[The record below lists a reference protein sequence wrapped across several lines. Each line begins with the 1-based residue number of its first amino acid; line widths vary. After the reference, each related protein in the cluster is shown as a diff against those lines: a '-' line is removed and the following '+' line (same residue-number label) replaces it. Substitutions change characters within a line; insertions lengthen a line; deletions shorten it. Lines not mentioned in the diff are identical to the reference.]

1 VLVFQKKKIYYDV
14 VIFSKDIMLKTWVIR
29 IIYHF
34 LSSQEIATSLSQLST
49 SNKQKEMEMSPED
62 DPEAWKR
69 VIQKRIWDLMKA
81 QNSTR
86 NPRLVHHR
94 ILNFVGAS
102 VLFYLSLFFKCV
114 LCFRV
119 VSCPSSFFLNV
130 TEGKEENP
138 KTIDTVPLW
147 PLLFNP
153 L

>member
-1 VLVFQKKKIYYDV
+1 
-14 VIFSKDIMLKTWVIR
+14 MLKTWLIR

-34 LSSQEIATSLSQLST
+34 LSSQEIASSLSQLST

-62 DPEAWKR
+62 DPEAWKW

-81 QNSTR
+81 WNSTR

-114 LCFRV
+114 LCSRV
-119 VSCPSSFFLNV
+119 VSCPSSFFFECNRRQRG
-130 TEGKEENP
+130 EP
-138 KTIDTVPLW
+138 KDH
-147 PLLFNP
+147 
-153 L
+153 

>member
-1 VLVFQKKKIYYDV
+1 MVSVIFNAHLSECACFSKKKKKIFDA
-14 VIFSKDIMLKTWVIR
+14 VIFSKDIMLKTCVIR

-119 VSCPSSFFLNV
+119 VSCPSSFF
-130 TEGKEENP
+130 
-138 KTIDTVPLW
+138 
-147 PLLFNP
+147 
-153 L
+153 